1 MIVSLFVVPGVAI
14 LLVSALA
21 GVVTHYGR
29 KSPELLVAPPQAG
42 FGAASRLV
50 RAEATRERAR
60 ADLASLTTPKT
71 APALTLVPNR
81 TDQAG
86 SVGPKAARPAA

>member
-21 GVVTHYGR
+21 GVFTHYGR
-29 KSPELLVAPPQAG
+29 KSPELLVAPSRAG
-42 FGAASRLV
+42 FGAASALV

-71 APALTLVPNR
+71 APALTLV
-81 TDQAG
+81 TDRADHT
-86 SVGPKAARPAA
+86 GPRAARSAA